1 MKSVDDLMDGMAM
14 AVENAFLVLIL
25 FSKAYKDSPNT
36 RSEAQYAYHMK
47 KPLLFLRVQPA
58 YRPDGWL
65 GIMLGARIYLD
76 FSGKYPF
83 EKKFEE
89 LLLSVNKAAIRE
101 PERVDKGITKATVST
116 STTSATDP
124 TSTKDTDEAVCI
136 WNPNLQT
143 KPHRANAYYINTAYR
158 NSCDQYVPHCLG
170 VFETRCLLH
179 FTVAIAV
186 TVNTACLGLSRGQ
199 ILSP

>member
-1 MKSVDDLMDGMAM
+1 MITVLLGISRNDLLSLF
-14 AVENAFLVLIL
+14 AV
-25 FSKAYKDSPNT
+25 
-36 RSEAQYAYHMK
+36 SEAQYAYHMK

-158 NSCDQYVPHCLG
+158 NSCDQYVTALSGCFRNS
-170 VFETRCLLH
+170 VF
-179 FTVAIAV
+179 V
-186 TVNTACLGLSRGQ
+186 TLYCCDCCYC
-199 ILSP
+199 